1 MAWLLLACAILTE
14 IAATVALKH
23 TNGLN
28 IFTHTFLTIS
38 VVVLYITSYVCM
50 AQALKLHLE
59 VSIAYAVWSGIGT
72 AAITVI
78 GAIFFRES
86 VHPVKIGGIALIV
99 VGVAMLNLVPGADG
113 AESGGVHAGGLHPAA
128 NVALAG
134 AMMGLPVTAGRHRAP
149 VGAAPASRY
158 GTPHGDG
165 YDEHRRP
172 RHARRAW
179 GHRTVPG
186 APGGRAATADHIRA
200 DHIRAGHVR
209 SGQVRA
215 EHAGAGHA
223 PGDAPYVPLQRVPE
237 HVTAPRTP
245 TRQVP
250 GRYTPDRPALESAA
264 GRPGAVTDDLGHA
277 LRVRGHA
284 PVPAAAYAAPA
295 YPSPLPASH
304 AVDPAA
310 DRHPR
315 TAPRH
320 DAEIVV
326 EPASVEPPAA
336 LDRPGAA
343 VTPVPP
349 RRRAPIKGVTLLH
362 PYPDRPAARTT
373 RSA

>member
-1 MAWLLLACAILTE
+1 MAWFLLSCAILTE

-50 AQALKLHLE
+50 AQALKLQLE

-72 AAITVI
+72 AAITII

-113 AESGGVHAGGLHPAA
+113 AESVHASGLHPAT

-134 AMMGLPVTAGRHRAP
+134 AMMGLPVTVGRHRAP
-149 VGAAPASRY
+149 VGSAPSSRY
-158 GTPHGDG
+158 GTPYGDG

-179 GHRTVPG
+179 GHRP
-186 APGGRAATADHIRA
+186 APGIPGGQVT
-200 DHIRAGHVR
+200 AGHVR
-209 SGQVRA
+209 PGHVRA
-215 EHAGAGHA
+215 AQFRPEHAEHVGGGSVTAEAHH
-223 PGDAPYVPLQRVPE
+223 VPRQRVPD
-237 HVTAPRTP
+237 HHLTGPHTS

-250 GRYTPDRPALESAA
+250 GPYTPDHRALESAA
-264 GRPGAVTDDLGHA
+264 GRHAAVTDPALHIPARDHAAVPVAAALAAPTFPAQAAAGHVDPGA
-277 LRVRGHA
+277 DHA
-284 PVPAAAYAAPA
+284 PY
-295 YPSPLPASH
+295 
-304 AVDPAA
+304 
-310 DRHPR
+310 PR
-315 TAPRH
+315 TGLDSH
-320 DAEIVV
+320 QDAEIVV
-326 EPASVEPPAA
+326 EPAAVEPPAT
-336 LDRPGAA
+336 LDRPGTA
-343 VTPVPP
+343 VSPMPP

-362 PYPDRPAARTT
+362 PYPDRPAVRTT